1 MPIDDELVAL
11 AKQGSQDAWAQLYAL
26 HAGRLI
32 VWLATLATGDA
43 AAAAEDVA
51 ADSWLIASQKIAGF
65 TGSSSEFAGWL
76 FGIARKV
83 NANGRRKTG
92 RRLTSP
98 HAVGPED
105 EALWGRSDGGLS
117 RVEAM
122 DFVRRTLSTLSP
134 REAEVV
140 ACRDVVGL
148 DVAGTAEAL
157 GIRATAVR
165 IAHHRAHKR
174 LRGTLETQEPDPPR
188 ARVMNRDVTI
198 SLAGDRSRYWP
209 S

>member
-1 MPIDDELVAL
+1 MPVDDELVSL
-11 AKQGSQDAWAQLYAL
+11 AKRGSQDAWAQLYAL
-26 HAGRLI
+26 HTGRLI
-32 VWLATLATGDA
+32 VWLGTLATGDCA
-43 AAAAEDVA
+43 SAAEDVA
-51 ADSWLIASQKIAGF
+51 AESWLIASQKIACF

-92 RRLTSP
+92 RRQTSP

-105 EALWGRSDGGLS
+105 EGLWGRTDGGLP

-122 DFVRRTLSTLSP
+122 DFVRRTLATLSP

-157 GIRATAVR
+157 GIRPTAVR

-174 LRGTLETQEPDPPR
+174 LRATLETHAADHPR
-188 ARVMNRDVTI
+188 ARLINRDVTI
-198 SLAGDRSRYWP
+198 SLVGDK
-209 S
+209 